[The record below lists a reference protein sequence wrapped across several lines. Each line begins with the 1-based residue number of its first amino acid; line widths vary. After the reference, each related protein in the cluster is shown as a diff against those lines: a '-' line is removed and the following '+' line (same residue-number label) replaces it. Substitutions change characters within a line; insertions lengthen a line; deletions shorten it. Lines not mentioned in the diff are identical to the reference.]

1 MTSDTRSTAAS
12 SCFDWPGGAGAHASL
27 SVPRPRLVAVCSAC
41 GALPLA
47 LAASAWHHRSP
58 RNGRV
63 GSQVP
68 KNRRRARSTFRVPPA
83 LRDLQFRAEYVLLRA
98 IAGLVRALPLGFAV
112 ATSAKV
118 WRRLAPLLSR
128 ERHRRALDNLAI
140 AFPAKSE
147 GERRAIALAHWENL
161 GRVMAETMQIDRIL
175 REPSRIEIENAALF
189 SRYKGKLGPVIGVS
203 LHMGNW
209 ELAIW
214 PLVVAGAQPAAIY
227 RSVNNPYVDR
237 YLRAQRRDL
246 YPGGLFGRGKVEG
259 DHGESQR
266 TARIITDYV
275 RRGGRLGLVCDLH
288 DRTGI
293 LVPFFG
299 RPARTQAIAAMIA
312 RRVGAR
318 IWMARCMRV
327 GAESRFRV
335 QLKELKVP
343 RSPNQADDIREIMTG
358 MQIQFEAW
366 IREAPEQW
374 MWSNRRWS

>member
-1 MTSDTRSTAAS
+1 M
-12 SCFDWPGGAGAHASL
+12 
-27 SVPRPRLVAVCSAC
+27 
-41 GALPLA
+41 
-47 LAASAWHHRSP
+47 
-58 RNGRV
+58 
-63 GSQVP
+63 
-68 KNRRRARSTFRVPPA
+68 PPA
-83 LRDLQFRAEYVLLRA
+83 LRDIQFRAEYLLLR
-98 IAGLVRALPLGFAV
+98 IIVGLVRAMPLSYAV
-112 ATSAKV
+112 SASARA
-118 WRRLAPLLSR
+118 WRWIAPVISR
-128 ERHRRALDNLAI
+128 ERHERALANLAI
-140 AFPAKSE
+140 AFPEKSE
-147 GERRAIALAHWENL
+147 EERREIALAHWENL
-161 GRVMAETMQIDRIL
+161 GRVMAETMQIDRVI
-175 REPSRIEIENAALF
+175 RDPSRIEIESAAIF
-189 SRYKGKLGPVIGVS
+189 ARYKDKLGPAIGVS

-214 PLVVAGAQPAAIY
+214 PLVIAGANPAAIY

-237 YLRAQRRDL
+237 YLREQRKDL

-275 RRGGRLGLVCDLH
+275 RRGGRLGLVCDLY

-293 LVPFFG
+293 PVPFFG

-318 IWMARCMRV
+318 IWMARCLRV
-327 GAESRFRV
+327 GTESRFRV

-343 RSPNQADDIREIMTG
+343 RTANQAADVRAIMEE
-358 MQIQFEAW
+358 MQLQFEAW